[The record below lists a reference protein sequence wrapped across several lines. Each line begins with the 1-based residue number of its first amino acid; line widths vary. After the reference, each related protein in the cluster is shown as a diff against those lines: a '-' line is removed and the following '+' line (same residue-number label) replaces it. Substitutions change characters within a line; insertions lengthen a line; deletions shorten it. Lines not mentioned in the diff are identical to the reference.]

1 MRKLKI
7 VAFILARKG
16 STRLKKKNLQLIS
29 GKTSLIKSTINFAKK
44 LKYVDDI
51 VLSSDDKKI
60 YKFSF
65 DKKILSPGIR
75 PSYLS
80 KKNTKSEQ
88 VAKYLLKWYEK
99 KKGKIDALLLLQP
112 TTPFRNIRLFNSA
125 HKVFLKKNK
134 TIIGV
139 TEVFKKPNT
148 YYFYKQKRLKKLTNK
163 KKNFNNFFY
172 IDGSMYLIP
181 RNLFFKKNTFVPNF
195 FYPIINRKIK
205 YSIDID
211 YLRDLK
217 LARLMFKQNF

>member
-1 MRKLKI
+1 MRKPKI

-80 KKNTKSEQ
+80 KKILSPNR
-88 VAKYLLKWYEK
+88 LL
-99 KKGKIDALLLLQP
+99 
-112 TTPFRNIRLFNSA
+112 
-125 HKVFLKKNK
+125 
-134 TIIGV
+134 
-139 TEVFKKPNT
+139 
-148 YYFYKQKRLKKLTNK
+148 
-163 KKNFNNFFY
+163 
-172 IDGSMYLIP
+172 
-181 RNLFFKKNTFVPNF
+181 
-195 FYPIINRKIK
+195 
-205 YSIDID
+205 SI
-211 YLRDLK
+211 Y
-217 LARLMFKQNF
+217 

>member
-1 MRKLKI
+1 M
-7 VAFILARKG
+7 
-16 STRLKKKNLQLIS
+16 
-29 GKTSLIKSTINFAKK
+29 IKSTINFAKK

-125 HKVFLKKNK
+125 HKVMN
-134 TIIGV
+134 
-139 TEVFKKPNT
+139 
-148 YYFYKQKRLKKLTNK
+148 
-163 KKNFNNFFY
+163 
-172 IDGSMYLIP
+172 MLI
-181 RNLFFKKNTFVPNF
+181 
-195 FYPIINRKIK
+195 
-205 YSIDID
+205 
-211 YLRDLK
+211 
-217 LARLMFKQNF
+217 